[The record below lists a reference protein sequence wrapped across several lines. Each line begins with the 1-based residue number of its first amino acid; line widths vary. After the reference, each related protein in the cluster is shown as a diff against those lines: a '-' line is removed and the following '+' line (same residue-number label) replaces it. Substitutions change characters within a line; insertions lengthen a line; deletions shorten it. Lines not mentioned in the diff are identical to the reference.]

1 MNVQAMNAK
10 QERVMGIDM
19 AWLEEH
25 IFHRSL
31 SSDDKV
37 ILKGLI
43 ETLHYAKGEMILTE
57 GQEPEGLFV
66 LLSGS
71 VLLEHEKNGQKVRIA
86 KLEEGAQFGDMSL
99 FDGSKASVS
108 VRASE
113 ACVLYKFSQKS
124 MHYMMEYRQS
134 LSNDI
139 MLNTIRSLA
148 QAIRQMNDSQAYTSQ
163 YLQGRRT

>member
-1 MNVQAMNAK
+1 MDINMT
-10 QERVMGIDM
+10 
-19 AWLEEH
+19 WLEEH
-25 IFHRSL
+25 IFHRAL
-31 SSDDKV
+31 SSDDKI

-43 ETLHYAKGEMILTE
+43 ETSHYSKGEVILEE

-71 VLLEHEKNGQKVRIA
+71 VVLEHQKNGQKVRIA
-86 KLEEGAQFGDMSL
+86 TLEEGAQFGDMSL
-99 FDGSKASVS
+99 FEGGTTSVS
-108 VRASE
+108 VRARE
-113 ACVLYKFSQKS
+113 ACTLYRFSQKS

-148 QAIRQMNDSQAYTSQ
+148 QAIRQMNDTQAYTTQ
-163 YLQGRRT
+163 YMQGKRA